1 MDKLLEEIS
10 KQNDVAIDDV
20 EKILEIEKKSVYK
33 KKRFIFGDLRQ
44 IIIDRISSQ
53 EESHDNK

>member
-1 MDKLLEEIS
+1 MDKLLEKIS
-10 KQNDVAIDDV
+10 KENDVVIEDV
-20 EKILEIEKKSVYK
+20 EKILDIEKKSVYK

-44 IIIDRISSQ
+44 IIIERISSQ